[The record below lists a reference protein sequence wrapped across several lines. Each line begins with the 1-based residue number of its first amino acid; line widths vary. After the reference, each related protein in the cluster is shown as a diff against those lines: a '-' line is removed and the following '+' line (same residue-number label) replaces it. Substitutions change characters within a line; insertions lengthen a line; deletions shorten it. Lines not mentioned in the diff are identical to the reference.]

1 MEVASR
7 ESTVGS
13 GLTYRAAAAKK
24 QRGRMGVGHWGPRG
38 EVGEECQEEAWH
50 WKDDAGGQGSG
61 TGMKIVSRN
70 TWEGSTTDEVGG
82 VRG

>member
-38 EVGEECQEEAWH
+38 EVGEECQEEACIG
-50 WKDDAGGQGSG
+50 KMMQ
-61 TGMKIVSRN
+61 
-70 TWEGSTTDEVGG
+70 VGRDLG
-82 VRG
+82 LG